1 MDVVVPRFGS
11 AVLLISAVLLFPILH
26 LPAQSG
32 RPFPAA
38 AGPEALPDAPQPLPV
53 PTSTESFGDQLLASQ
68 IWVYAGVAGIQKG
81 LEQSPQQPFPAL
93 DPSAASISGT
103 VTDVNGTVI
112 EGAAIVLE
120 GTEPGDRQT
129 AAANER
135 GAFEFHN
142 LKSGIQYRVSI
153 AAKGMAPWKSPPIV
167 LTPGQFFFLTDI
179 KLKLPASSVSVTVY
193 ASQEQIATQQ
203 VIVAEKQRVFGIIPN
218 FYVTYDSH
226 PVPLTTKLKYRL
238 AFKSATDPM
247 TFVGVA
253 FIAAIYQA
261 GDIPDYQQGW
271 KGYGQRF
278 GAGLADT
285 TTDIFFGG
293 AILPSLLHQDPR
305 YFYQGTGTTKSR
317 ALHALSSPYICMGD
331 NGKLQP
337 NYSSMGGDLISGAIS
352 NIYYPDTNR
361 GSRLVFQGF
370 LITTGVRTV
379 NALIQ
384 EFVLRNLTPS
394 ARQKK

>member
-11 AVLLISAVLLFPILH
+11 AVLLISAVFLFPILH
-26 LPAQSG
+26 LPAQPG
-32 RPFPAA
+32 QPVPAA
-38 AGPEALPDAPQPLPV
+38 AGPETLPDAPQPHPV
-53 PTSTESFGDQLLASQ
+53 PTSRESFGDQLIASQ
-68 IWVYAGVAGIQKG
+68 IAVGAGIEDRLQ
-81 LEQSPQQPFPAL
+81 ESAQQPPLSAL

-103 VTDVNGTVI
+103 VTDANGTVI
-112 EGAAIVLE
+112 GGATITLE
-120 GTEPGDRQT
+120 SVSPKDRQT
-129 AAANER
+129 AVANER

-167 LTPGQFFFLTDI
+167 LAPGQFFFLTNI
-179 KLKLPASSVSVTVY
+179 KLKLPASDVSVIVY
-193 ASQEQIATQQ
+193 GSREQIATQQ
-203 VIVAEKQRVFGIIPN
+203 VIVAEKQRVFGFIPN
-218 FYVTYDSH
+218 FYVTYDRN

-238 AFKSATDPM
+238 AFKSATDPV
-247 TFVGVA
+247 TFLGVA

-261 GDIPDYQQGW
+261 GDLPDYQQGW
-271 KGYGQRF
+271 EGYGQRV
-278 GAGLADT
+278 GAAFADS

-305 YFYQGTGTTKSR
+305 YFYQGTGTTRSR
-317 ALHALSSPYICMGD
+317 ALHALSSPYVCMGD

-352 NIYYPDTNR
+352 NIYYPETNR
-361 GSRLVFQGF
+361 GARLLFQGF
-370 LITTGVRTV
+370 LVTTGVRTV
-379 NALIQ
+379 NGLIQ